1 MRHGERAEALQEAHL
16 RQELA
21 HQPAVRER
29 PQLVPRGR
37 AGGQGHPDVEGP
49 QGSGDDGEHVGP
61 GGEEAAEADVDHR
74 PVVAGQPRLDL
85 GVRRLLPHGR
95 PEEGGCRQERGA
107 LRLVEL
113 LRVVE
118 QQQVAG
124 LGERVGARHGL
135 RVELGERGVPLRGER
150 VADVDA
156 QCAQRREGVRVG
168 REARRPGG
176 WVPVDL
182 VAHRERGGVPEDDVG
197 VWDAAADQSQPGAER
212 EVVDEDGVGAH
223 RVDEVVHLPADADR
237 VPQQV
242 VAARAGLELQ
252 RRDRAPP
259 GGVEEPP
266 QRVVLPRRL
275 LLRADDAGVRAAA
288 ELQVDALV
296 AEGPHHRVGGGTGG
310 DDDALA
316 GVAPRRGQGRQGVE
330 VGRVVRADDEQGHGV
345 AAIRPGSPWA
355 DATST

>member
-1 MRHGERAEALQEAHL
+1 ML
-16 RQELA
+16 
-21 HQPAVRER
+21 
-29 PQLVPRGR
+29 
-37 AGGQGHPDVEGP
+37 GQ
-49 QGSGDDGEHVGP
+49 QG
-61 GGEEAAEADVDHR
+61 
-74 PVVAGQPRLDL
+74 
-85 GVRRLLPHGR
+85 
-95 PEEGGCRQERGA
+95 GA
-107 LRLVEL
+107 LRLVQL

-135 RVELGERGVPLRGER
+135 RVELGEGGVPLRGER

-156 QCAQRREGVRVG
+156 EPVQG
-168 REARRPGG
+168 RQPARIGSEARGPGG

-182 VAHRERGGVPEDDVG
+182 VAHRERRGVPEDDVG
-197 VWDAAADQSQPGAER
+197 VRDASADQSQPGAER

-252 RRDRAPP
+252 RRERAPA

-266 QRVVLPRRL
+266 QRVVLPRGL
-275 LLRADDAGVRAAA
+275 VLGADDAGVRAAA
-288 ELQVDALV
+288 ELQVHALV
-296 AEGPHHRVGGGTGG
+296 AEGPHHRVGGGARG
-310 DDDALA
+310 DDDALPR
-316 GVAPRRGQGRQGVE
+316 VAPRRGQGREGVE

-345 AAIRPGSPWA
+345 AAIRPGSPCGRRHVDVDLGHRAGHRVDAEALA
-355 DATST
+355 DHGPRPVTAQCGSR